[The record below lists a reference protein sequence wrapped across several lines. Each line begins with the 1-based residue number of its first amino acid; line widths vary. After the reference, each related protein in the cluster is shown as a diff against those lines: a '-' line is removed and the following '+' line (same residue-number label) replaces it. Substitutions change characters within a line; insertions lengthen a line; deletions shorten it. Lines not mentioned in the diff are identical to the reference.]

1 MAAVPQDLLDRI
13 RMLEQQ
19 VRELSG
25 RANMRPALNIV
36 RGGPVSVGEG
46 GYFAAYAPN
55 GTAVFGT
62 GHWTGSGRY
71 GLAIRRESG
80 AMAIDSGS
88 DGSADGMIR
97 VLSRSGSV
105 IVMDDAYADGYL
117 GRPSIPIPWQPTS
130 SSSTSSSTM
139 TSAWLAAQRVQ
150 CPVWYLH
157 TESYAPPGATVRV
170 EVQALQGGQW
180 STWDTWTVTGGAAGQ
195 WSERHITRPMTA
207 PHMTH
212 VTWRIRHQVA
222 SGTGQVI
229 TNVYG
234 SYQRNTFSADEAPPN
249 AAIAAAPAAMADG
262 SPADGDGDGDDQ
274 ALDTEPPAPAPRPGL
289 HRIND

>member
-1 MAAVPQDLLDRI
+1 MAAVPLDLLDRI
-13 RMLEQQ
+13 RDLEQQ
-19 VRELSG
+19 VRQLNG
-25 RANMRPALNIV
+25 RANMRPALNLI

-80 AMAIDSGS
+80 AMALDSGS
-88 DGSADGMIR
+88 DSSADGMIR
-97 VLSRSGSV
+97 LFTRGGQVM
-105 IVMDDAYADGYL
+105 VMDDHFADGYL

-130 SSSTSSSTM
+130 ASSTSSSTM
-139 TSAWLAAQRVQ
+139 VSAWLAAQRVQ
-150 CPVWYLH
+150 CAVWYLH
-157 TESYAPPGATVRV
+157 TESYAPPNATARV
-170 EVQALQGGQW
+170 EVQAQQGGQW
-180 STWDTWTVTGGAAGQ
+180 ETWDSWSIAGGAAGQ

-222 SGTGQVI
+222 SGTGTAH

-234 SYQRNTFSADEAPPN
+234 GYQRNTFSADEAPN
-249 AAIAAAPAAMADG
+249 AALAAASTAMADG
-262 SPADGDGDGDDQ
+262 SPAADDGDDQ
-274 ALDTEPPAPAPRPGL
+274 ALGAEPPIPAPAPRPGL
-289 HRIND
+289 RRITD